1 MFEPSATQ
9 SSHVTQATEADFQ
22 QKILEGSRKAPVLVD
37 FRSARSPESADLSK
51 TLEALAAEYEGRFR
65 LVQVDVDRSPQ
76 IAMMFRIQAI
86 PTVYLVDQGQPVDGF
101 QGGMGESQVRQFLDR
116 HIEPPERD
124 PLEAAAAA
132 MAEGDYEDAATLYRM
147 VLADKPDHGEALL
160 GMARVALASGDA
172 GAAAGWLDRVEE
184 GDPAWDAAQRLRGM
198 LGFGEFAGDPN
209 TLRARVEADPKDV
222 EAWYA
227 LGATRALAGDY
238 EGAFA
243 AFLEV
248 VGRDREYL
256 EDAGRRALLSLFDL
270 IGATDPRVVKARRR
284 LASLLF

>member
-1 MFEPSATQ
+1 MFDPSPQ
-9 SSHVTQATEADFQ
+9 PSPVTQATEADFQ
-22 QKILEGSRKAPVLVD
+22 QKILDASRQTPVLVD
-37 FRSARSPESADLSK
+37 FRSARSPDSAELSK
-51 TLEALAAEYEGRFR
+51 TLEALAAEYDGRFR

-76 IAMMFRIQAI
+76 VAMMFRIQAI

-101 QGGMGESQVRQFLDR
+101 QGGVSESQVRQFLDR
-116 HIEPPERD
+116 HVEAPERD
-124 PLEAAAAA
+124 PLEAAATA
-132 MAEGDYEDAATLYRM
+132 MAEGHFDQAAALYRA
-147 VLADKPDHGEALL
+147 VLADKPTHGEALL

-172 GAAAGWLDRVEE
+172 GAAGGWLDRVEE
-184 GDPAWDAAQRLRGM
+184 GDPAHDAAGRLRGM
-198 LGFGEFAGDPN
+198 LGFGAYVGDAAAL
-209 TLRARVEADPKDV
+209 TARVAADPKDV

-256 EDAGRRALLSLFDL
+256 EDGGRTALLSLFDL